1 MPLHF
6 FLPWS
11 IKYTG
16 WSTKGVIYMVLE
28 TRVTRGTRIYE
39 KVVEKL
45 KASIADGE
53 LQPGDLI
60 PSERQLMNDFGVS
73 RSSLREAFRV
83 MELLGLIESV
93 PGKGRFVRHPQAL
106 SEDKS
111 VMRLEDS
118 AILEL
123 MEARRV
129 LDPAV
134 AAESAMKATQLDLT
148 KMLRVIT
155 ATEKMLGDVN
165 ERAEADFDFHLL
177 LAEATHNFIFVNITR
192 MNFDLIMAT
201 HDKIYNL
208 LDDKDA
214 FLLEHRAMYEA
225 ILDHDVERASGAA
238 ARHID
243 RIYRTL
249 HKGIAAQ
256 TTKLV

>member
-1 MPLHF
+1 MLDF
-6 FLPWS
+6 WVFKLY
-11 IKYTG
+11 KYTG
-16 WSTKGVIYMVLE
+16 WSRKGVFHMLE
-28 TRVTRGTRIYE
+28 THVSRGPRIYE
-39 KVVEKL
+39 RVVEKL
-45 KASIADGE
+45 KESISNGE
-53 LQPGDLI
+53 ILPGDPL
-60 PSERQLMNDFGVS
+60 PSERQLMDDFGVS

-83 MELLGLIESV
+83 MELLGLIESI
-93 PGKGRFVRHPQAL
+93 PGKGRFVRHPR
-106 SEDKS
+106 SITEDKEAIQ
-111 VMRLEDS
+111 LEDS

-134 AAESAMKATQLDLT
+134 AAESAMKATPSDLT
-148 KMLRVIT
+148 RMLRVIT
-155 ATEKMLGDVN
+155 ATERNLDNPAG
-165 ERAEADFDFHLL
+165 RAQADFDFHLV
-177 LAEATHNFIFVNITR
+177 LAEATHNFVFVNITR

-225 ILDHDVERASGAA
+225 ILDHDVERAREMA

-249 HKGIAAQ
+249 HRGIAAQ
-256 TTKLV
+256 R

>member
-1 MPLHF
+1 
-6 FLPWS
+6 
-11 IKYTG
+11 
-16 WSTKGVIYMVLE
+16 MVLE

-93 PGKGRFVRHPQAL
+93 PGKGRFVRHPKPPA
-106 SEDKS
+106 EDEKNI
-111 VMRLEDS
+111 RLEDS
-118 AILEL
+118 AVLEL
-123 MEARRV
+123 MEARRI
-129 LDPAV
+129 LDPAI
-134 AAESAMKATQLDLT
+134 AAESAMRATSSDLT
-148 KMLRVIT
+148 RLLRVLT
-155 ATEKMLGDVN
+155 STEKRLGDPN
-165 ERAEADFDFHLL
+165 QRAQSDFDFHLA
-177 LAEATHNFIFVNITR
+177 LAEATHNFVFVNITR

-208 LDDKDA
+208 LDDKEA
-214 FLLEHRAMYEA
+214 FLAEHREMYEA
-225 ILDHDVERASGAA
+225 ILDHNVELAREMASN
-238 ARHID
+238 HID
-243 RIYRTL
+243 RIYKTL

-256 TTKLV
+256 